1 MSLLRL
7 PLPQQASPHSSP
19 AHCSRAS
26 THHSHLHLPTAAE
39 ATMHTCAY
47 GIQVIDQFST
57 VFFGASALLLLLL
70 AVATWQLL
78 GFAWPLLFA
87 SGAVD
92 PLDF

>member
-1 MSLLRL
+1 
-7 PLPQQASPHSSP
+7 
-19 AHCSRAS
+19 
-26 THHSHLHLPTAAE
+26 
-39 ATMHTCAY
+39 MHTCAY